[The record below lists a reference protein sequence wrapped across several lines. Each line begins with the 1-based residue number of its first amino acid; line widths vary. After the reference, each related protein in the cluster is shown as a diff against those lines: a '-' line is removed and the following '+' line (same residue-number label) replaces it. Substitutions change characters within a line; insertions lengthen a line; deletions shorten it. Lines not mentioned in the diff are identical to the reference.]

1 MLGESESNFVLDAN
15 GNKETYFPVVVVDTS
30 FFMSAILCSFSDDEV
45 KSAAD
50 FIEEL
55 ISKNGQIVVPQIFWF
70 EVGNV
75 LLNAAKPKK
84 NGGSARIT
92 KKQVL
97 QIENLINELPI
108 YTDLQPDIQTRMRI
122 RELAQEYD
130 LSYYDASYLEL
141 SQRKN
146 LVLKTLDKDLQSAAN
161 RA

>member
-1 MLGESESNFVLDAN
+1 MTGESNFILDAD

-30 FFMSAILCSFSDDEV
+30 FFMSAIFCSFTNDEV

-75 LLNAAKPKK
+75 LLNAAKPKR
-84 NGGSARIT
+84 NGDAARIT

-108 YTDLQPDIQTRMRI
+108 YTDLQLDIQTRMRI

-161 RA
+161 HT

>member
-1 MLGESESNFVLDAN
+1 MMGESNFVFDAD

-30 FFMSAILCSFSDDEV
+30 FFMSAILCSFTDDEA
-45 KSAAD
+45 KFAAD
-50 FIEEL
+50 FIEDL

-84 NGGSARIT
+84 NGSSARIT

-122 RELAQEYD
+122 RELAQEND

-146 LVLKTLDKDLQSAAN
+146 LVLRTLDKKLQSAVN

>member
-1 MLGESESNFVLDAN
+1 MMGESNFVLDAD

-30 FFMSAILCSFSDDEV
+30 FFMSAILCSFIDDEA

-50 FIEEL
+50 FIEDL

-70 EVGNV
+70 EVENV

-84 NGGSARIT
+84 NGCSARIT

-122 RELAQEYD
+122 RELAQEND

-146 LVLKTLDKDLQSAAN
+146 LVLRTLDKKLQSAVN

>member
-1 MLGESESNFVLDAN
+1 MTGESNFILDSD

-30 FFMSAILCSFSDDEV
+30 FFMSAILCSFTDDEV

-84 NGGSARIT
+84 NGSPARIT

-97 QIENLINELPI
+97 QIENLINELPV
-108 YTDLQPDIQTRMRI
+108 YTDLQPNIQTRMRI

-146 LVLKTLDKDLQSAAN
+146 LVLKTLDKDLQNAAN
-161 RA
+161 QA